1 MVEVQSHCTSNLVWR
16 LNLTHPFAAYV
27 SAGRESDA
35 SFHFVCSI
43 CFQLTAKPQTVAV
56 THDMAVQDSISAP
69 EGMDSVMLQH
79 DAAQRQALRCLF
91 MFPLLSLLQFQCE
104 LAEMQFQCFNLH
116 SLAA

>member
-56 THDMAVQDSISAP
+56 THDMAVQDSISTP
-69 EGMDSVMLQH
+69 EGMESVMLQH
-79 DAAQRQALRCLF
+79 GAAQRQALIKTEFTLPKSSSHVFSCAGHN
-91 MFPLLSLLQFQCE
+91 S
-104 LAEMQFQCFNLH
+104 AEFRR
-116 SLAA
+116 

>member
-56 THDMAVQDSISAP
+56 THDMAVSRLHINSRRDGKRDASAWC
-69 EGMDSVMLQH
+69 SSTS
-79 DAAQRQALRCLF
+79 
-91 MFPLLSLLQFQCE
+91 SLD
-104 LAEMQFQCFNLH
+104 
-116 SLAA
+116 